1 MRTLF
6 LNPPSYDDFD
16 GGAGSRYQAK
26 REVWSF
32 WYPTWLCYPAGMLPG
47 ARVLDA
53 PPHGVSP
60 EETVRIARDFDL
72 VVVHTSTPSFRADV
86 RTAQAIK
93 DAKPA
98 ITIGFVGGH
107 VTAMPEESLR
117 YAPVIDFVARKEF
130 DLAVVAVAEGR
141 PFADVKGIS
150 YRQNGTVVH
159 NEEPPSLTTEQ
170 LDALPFVTEVYER
183 DLDYLKYN
191 SPYCQYPYVSLY
203 TGRGCPARCTFCL
216 WPQVT
221 TGHTYRVRSVGN
233 VLEEVSH
240 MRRRFPKM
248 KELFFD
254 DDTFTADPPRAREIA
269 QGLGRMGITWSTN
282 SRANVDRETLKV
294 LKDGGLRLFV
304 VGYESGNEQIL
315 KNIRKGVSVERARR
329 FTRDCHELGILIH
342 GTFILGLPGE
352 TRDTIQ
358 ETMRFARE
366 MQPET
371 LQVSLASPY
380 PGTAFYDFV
389 TRNDYL
395 TVDSLVDETGYQ
407 KCTVSYPEVSADEIF
422 KAVETFYRR
431 YYFTPRYIWKSVK
444 KMATSREEA
453 KRLLGEGVQF
463 IGSMAKRR
471 RIVNTSRNR
480 RPAHRPDAPGGR
492 LRPRLRALRRRL
504 PPLRVVRRLLVLPAC
519 GAHHPP
525 APAGRAAAPG
535 HGAEAAQGPRHRPLR
550 QPRELLPAGLPLVPD
565 RVRGRGRARPRRRGG
580 AANPARLPGS
590 GDRALGRI
598 DAGREPQGRE
608 PLPHDVAR
616 PARPPGGERQRH
628 PGPAGLPARDGRGAR
643 RSGG

>member
-53 PPHGVSP
+53 PPHDVSL
-60 EETVRIARDFDL
+60 EDTVRIAKDYDM
-72 VVVHTSTPSFRADV
+72 VVVHTSTPSFRSDA

-93 DAKPA
+93 NAKPD
-98 ITIGFVGGH
+98 IVVGFVGGH

-117 YAPVIDFVARKEF
+117 AAPVIDYIARKEF
-130 DLAVVAVAEGR
+130 DLAVVAIAEGR
-141 PFADVKGIS
+141 DLADVKGIS
-150 YRQNGTVVH
+150 YRRGDAIVH
-159 NEEPPSLTTEQ
+159 NEEPTPLTTEQ
-170 LDALPFVTEVYER
+170 LDALPFVSEVYER

-221 TGHTYRVRSVGN
+221 TGHSYRVRTPEN

-240 MRRRFPKM
+240 MKRRFPKM

-254 DDTFTADPPRAREIA
+254 DDTFTADPKRACEIA
-269 QGLGRMGITWSTN
+269 RGLGKLGITWSTN
-282 SRANVDRETLKV
+282 SRANVDRDVLKV

-315 KNIRKGVSVERARR
+315 KNIRKGVAIERARR
-329 FTRDCHELGILIH
+329 FTRDCHDLGILIH

-352 TRDTIQ
+352 TKQTIE
-358 ETMRFARE
+358 ETIRFARE
-366 MQPET
+366 MSPET

-380 PGTAFYDFV
+380 PGTGFYDFV
-389 TRNDYL
+389 VKNKYL

-431 YYFTPRYIWKSVK
+431 YYFTPRYIWKSIK

-463 IGSMAKRR
+463 IGAMRKRR
-471 RIVNTSRNR
+471 QIAD
-480 RPAHRPDAPGGR
+480 RPKGIAQPDAT
-492 LRPRLRALRRRL
+492 
-504 PPLRVVRRLLVLPAC
+504 
-519 GAHHPP
+519 
-525 APAGRAAAPG
+525 APA
-535 HGAEAAQGPRHRPLR
+535 
-550 QPRELLPAGLPLVPD
+550 
-565 RVRGRGRARPRRRGG
+565 
-580 AANPARLPGS
+580 
-590 GDRALGRI
+590 
-598 DAGREPQGRE
+598 
-608 PLPHDVAR
+608 
-616 PARPPGGERQRH
+616 
-628 PGPAGLPARDGRGAR
+628 
-643 RSGG
+643 

>member
-53 PPHGVSP
+53 PPHDVSP

-72 VVVHTSTPSFRADV
+72 LVVHTSTPSFRADV

-93 DAKPA
+93 DVKPE

-150 YRQNGTVVH
+150 YRENGTVVH
-159 NEEPPSLTTEQ
+159 NAEPAPLTTEQ

-191 SPYCQYPYVSLY
+191 SPYCQYPYVSMY

-221 TGHTYRVRSVGN
+221 QGHRYRVRSAEN
-233 VLEEVSH
+233 VYEEVAA
-240 MRRRFPKM
+240 MKAKFPRM

-254 DDTFTADPPRAREIA
+254 DDTFTADPGRARKIA
-269 QGLGRMGITWSTN
+269 QLLKPLGITWSTN
-282 SRANVDRETLKV
+282 SRANVDYETLKV

-304 VGYESGNEQIL
+304 VGYESGNADIL
-315 KNIRKGVSVERARR
+315 KNIKKGVRIDRARR

-352 TRDTIQ
+352 SRETI
-358 ETMRFARE
+358 EESMRFARE
-366 MQPET
+366 MDCET
-371 LQVSLASPY
+371 IQVSLASPY
-380 PGTAFYDFV
+380 PGTEMFEYV
-389 TRNDYL
+389 TANGYL
-395 TVDSLVDETGYQ
+395 AVDPLLDEAGYQ
-407 KCTVSYPEVSADEIF
+407 KCTVNYPNLSGEEIYA
-422 KAVETFYRR
+422 AVERFYRSF
-431 YYFTPRYIWKSVK
+431 YFRPRYIFKSVR
-444 KMATSREEA
+444 KMISSPEEC
-453 KRLLGEGVQF
+453 
-463 IGSMAKRR
+463 
-471 RIVNTSRNR
+471 
-480 RPAHRPDAPGGR
+480 
-492 LRPRLRALRRRL
+492 
-504 PPLRVVRRLLVLPAC
+504 RRLLKEGMQFLSTM
-519 GAHHPP
+519 
-525 APAGRAAAPG
+525 R
-535 HGAEAAQGPRHRPLR
+535 
-550 QPRELLPAGLPLVPD
+550 
-565 RVRGRGRARPRRRGG
+565 
-580 AANPARLPGS
+580 
-590 GDRALGRI
+590 
-598 DAGREPQGRE
+598 
-608 PLPHDVAR
+608 
-616 PARPPGGERQRH
+616 
-628 PGPAGLPARDGRGAR
+628 
-643 RSGG
+643 